1 MIQTWSIYNI
11 VQSLFRS
18 FGDSFFI
25 FETPVGPADWS
36 DLLPFRNSMYQMFV
50 ACFYLHSQVRKI
62 DTCRR
67 IHYTHKVTLRIAY
80 CACLPAVC
88 DILGCS
94 YLNKIAR

>member
-1 MIQTWSIYNI
+1 MI
-11 VQSLFRS
+11 QSLFRS

-25 FETPVGPADWS
+25 FVTPVGAAGWS
-36 DLLPFRNSMYQMFV
+36 DLLPFRNGRYQMFV
-50 ACFYLHSQVRKI
+50 ACFYLRSQVRKI

-80 CACLPAVC
+80 CACLPAEC

>member
-67 IHYTHKVTLRIAY
+67 IHYTHKVTQNCVL
-80 CACLPAVC
+80 CM
-88 DILGCS
+88 S
-94 YLNKIAR
+94 ARGV

>member
-1 MIQTWSIYNI
+1 MIQL
-11 VQSLFRS
+11 LFRS

-25 FETPVGPADWS
+25 FETPIGAAYWS
-36 DLLPFRNSMYQMFV
+36 DLLPFRNGIYQMFV
-50 ACFYLHSQVRKI
+50 ACFLSSLAIRKI

-67 IHYTHKVTLRIAY
+67 IHYTHKVSLRIALY
-80 CACLPAVC
+80 ACLPAEC